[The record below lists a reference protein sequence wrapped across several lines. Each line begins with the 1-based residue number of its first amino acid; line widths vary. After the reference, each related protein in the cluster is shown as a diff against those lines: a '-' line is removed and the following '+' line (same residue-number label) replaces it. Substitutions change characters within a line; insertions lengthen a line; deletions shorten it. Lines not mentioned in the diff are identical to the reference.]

1 MSGVSLP
8 QYNSLTKT
16 EAAYRTLRAA
26 IESGQ
31 LVPRQRLL
39 IQSLQS
45 KFAMSATPIREALR
59 MLQSDGLVVHTPHR
73 GIVVAEFSAE
83 SAEEIYRLRAVLEPM
98 ATELA
103 AVRASEGA
111 LTEIRAVHNQLAA
124 ADESALVTSGA
135 SMDAVWHRTIYRAAG
150 SRYLEE
156 FISRLW
162 ASLPVEA
169 LWVTRSTSESLGQH
183 ERITRALEARKS
195 ALAAELM
202 RQHILTHATRIA
214 ARSGRT

>member
-1 MSGVSLP
+1 
-8 QYNSLTKT
+8 
-16 EAAYRTLRAA
+16 
-26 IESGQ
+26 
-31 LVPRQRLL
+31 
-39 IQSLQS
+39 
-45 KFAMSATPIREALR
+45 MSATPIREALR

-103 AVRASEGA
+103 TIRAGESA
-111 LTEIRAVHNQLAA
+111 LTEIRAAHNQFAT
-124 ADESALVTSGA
+124 ADESTLAASGA
-135 SMDAVWHRTIYRAAG
+135 SMDAVWHRAIYRAAG

-169 LWVTRSTSESLGQH
+169 LWVTRTASESLSQH
-183 ERITRALEARKS
+183 EGITRALETRKS

-214 ARSGRT
+214 TRSAGNKGRT